1 MTTDPMPAMTGEP
14 KKRKT
19 EAWIGADGD
28 FLGVSNAY
36 SLDEMAQAIV
46 ADYHTAWYLKE
57 YDEVDTSS
65 TESVRAW
72 LEEVDVRSVRIP
84 ARWFHEERWAD
95 EYPCA
100 MDAHPGRGYV
110 KVLGVSLG

>member
-1 MTTDPMPAMTGEP
+1 MTDPKPAMTGETR
-14 KKRKT
+14 KRKT

-46 ADYHTAWYLKE
+46 ADDHTAWYLAE
-57 YDEVDTSS
+57 HYDVGMGTV
-65 TESVRAW
+65 ESVLAW
-72 LEEVDVRSVRIP
+72 LDEVDVRSVKIP
-84 ARWFHEERWAD
+84 ARNFHDERWLN
-95 EYPCA
+95 EFPCA
-100 MDAHPGRGYV
+100 MDANPGRGYV